1 MAQKGDRRRGKP
13 LNPDLGYAGD
23 PVHHATSNLP
33 SQRIGIRE
41 LRQHAS
47 VYVDLVERGYTVDI
61 TNRGRLV
68 AQMIPVR
75 DPESPLE
82 RWIAKGVIERA
93 EDDGSVLEID
103 PYPGAAGGAAA
114 SASEALGA
122 AARHRG
128 RGPAVIYLDSSA
140 LVKLALAEPETAALT
155 DYLASRS
162 EPGARL
168 ELPAPRGG
176 APRHLAGRAGALPRA
191 QRIIR
196 RVSLV
201 SLTHDLLDNA
211 ATLPPGRAAHHRGD
225 PPGLGAGDQAG
236 PDRLRLLRQAAI
248 DAAEAAGLPVAAPA

>member
-1 MAQKGDRRRGKP
+1 MCYSRRMAQKGDRRRGKP

-93 EDDGSVLEID
+93 EDDG
-103 PYPGAAGGAAA
+103 PYDHRVSASAGVICTGTRKLRATAAA
-114 SASEALGA
+114 AC
-122 AARHRG
+122 G
-128 RGPAVIYLDSSA
+128 RP
-140 LVKLALAEPETAALT
+140 TA
-155 DYLASRS
+155 
-162 EPGARL
+162 
-168 ELPAPRGG
+168 
-176 APRHLAGRAGALPRA
+176 
-191 QRIIR
+191 
-196 RVSLV
+196 
-201 SLTHDLLDNA
+201 
-211 ATLPPGRAAHHRGD
+211 
-225 PPGLGAGDQAG
+225 
-236 PDRLRLLRQAAI
+236 
-248 DAAEAAGLPVAAPA
+248 